1 MRKPK
6 KRQCSV
12 CGEMKPL
19 SEFYTYKYKGRT
31 YTRGFCNACYLRR
44 RRERYREKHPGGLTY
59 DKDTGKLW
67 MRKGRGRSL
76 VWTSQ
81 MLSDMRR
88 LFPTTR
94 NDELAGVLGLAVR
107 TVVRKAREMG
117 LEKDKEWLR
126 TIRKENIRMG
136 HMMSRA
142 KGYPGRIMPG
152 EHRNPDGEYRAG
164 RVHSEEE
171 RRKISEGNRRNWML
185 HKRERRAKIRRTR
198 GLDDEEKTAFVS

>member
-12 CGEMKPL
+12 CGEVKPL
-19 SEFYTYKYKGRT
+19 SEFYTYKYKGRK
-31 YTRGFCNACYLRR
+31 YTRGFCNACDLRK

-59 DKDTGKLW
+59 DRDTGKLW
-67 MRKGRGRSL
+67 LRKGRGRSL

-126 TIRKENIRMG
+126 TIWKTNIRMG
-136 HMMSRA
+136 QIDV
-142 KGYPGRIMPG
+142 Y
-152 EHRNPDGEYRAG
+152 RNRTTLEITYRDSIPIDSIVVFKEIDVY
-164 RVHSEEE
+164 R
-171 RRKISEGNRRNWML
+171 NRTTLEITYRDSIPIDSIVVF
-185 HKRERRAKIRRTR
+185 KE
-198 GLDDEEKTAFVS
+198 

>member
-12 CGEMKPL
+12 CGEVKPL

-31 YTRGFCNACYLRR
+31 YTRGFCNACDLRR

-59 DKDTGKLW
+59 DRDTGKLW
-67 MRKGRGRSL
+67 LRKGRGRSL

-88 LFPTTR
+88 LFPTTK

-126 TIRKENIRMG
+126 TIWKENVRMG

-152 EHRNPDGEYRAG
+152 EHRNPEGEFKRG
-164 RVHSEEE
+164 RVADEDW
-171 RRKISEGNRRNWML
+171 RKKLSDGNKRNWML
-185 HKRERRAKIRRTR
+185 HRNERLRKIMETRRRNGTSA
-198 GLDDEEKTAFVS
+198 DIS

>member
-1 MRKPK
+1 MRKK
-6 KRQCSV
+6 KVKEKQCTR

-19 SEFYTYKYKGRT
+19 SEFYTYKYKGRK
-31 YTRGFCNACYLRR
+31 YTRGFCRACDLRR

-67 MRKGRGRSL
+67 LRKGRGKSL

-81 MLSDMRR
+81 MLSDLRR
-88 LFPTTR
+88 LFPTTK
-94 NDELAGVLGLAVR
+94 NEELAGILGVGVR

-126 TIRKENIRMG
+126 TLWKENIRMG

-142 KGYPGRIMPG
+142 LGYPGSIKKG
-152 EHRNPDGEYRAG
+152 EHRNPEGEFKRG
-164 RVHSEEE
+164 RVADEDW
-171 RRKISEGNRRNWML
+171 RKKLSDGNKRNWML
-185 HKRERRAKIRRTR
+185 HRNERLRKIMETRRRNGTSA
-198 GLDDEEKTAFVS
+198 DIS